1 MKRALSLILAVVMVA
16 LMIPF
21 AAIIASATE
30 EETPSGSPLVFDLP
44 EGWVMSKDDGVGTAN
59 KVDANG
65 VTLGS
70 DTQSIAMTEKVGVG
84 QKRVVT
90 VDYGIVGQ
98 AGMLHLTWEAEQPS
112 AGNVPQ
118 NDNGKAFGGNDLY
131 LCLYAG
137 PDLGDHV
144 DGSIANLKASISESD
159 GGWLDSVNQNITG
172 YVRATKDGDWS
183 VFSGKRWAINNNHN
197 LPDDLGK
204 WGEVDAVLVDGA
216 CGTNGTKMVLYVEID
231 ENNYIT
237 GAYTQFVKYDAEG
250 NFVKEYVVY
259 TENTNT
265 YKAACDGYLTIGHTT
280 ATNKVDA
287 SKAAVA
293 IKSVSINAGTAKEM
307 GEVLHSTDFQAYG
320 AENVQK
326 VEMPSS
332 PVATLPEGWV
342 ISTDDGVG
350 TANKVDANGVTL
362 GSDTQSIAMTEKVGV
377 GQKRVVTVDYGIVG
391 QAGMLHLTWEAEQPS
406 AGNVPQNDNGKA
418 FGGNDLYLCLYA
430 GPDLGDHVDGSIANL
445 KASISES
452 DGGWLDSVNQN
463 ITGYVRATKDGDW
476 SVFSGK
482 RWAIN
487 NNHNLP
493 DDLGKWGEVDAVLVD
508 GACGTNGTK
517 MVLYVEIDE
526 NNYITGA
533 YTQFVKYDAE
543 GNFVKEYV
551 VYTENTNTYKA
562 ACDGYLTIGHTT
574 ATNKVDASKAAVAI
588 KSVSINAGT
597 AKEMGETLHSTDFQ
611 AYGAENVQNAADYFV
626 YMNNVADTTT
636 IATGEASLRVIEEEN
651 GIRFTSKFDAADL
664 QLLVNLYEAGAVSK
678 IEVGTLV
685 TTKDWAEAAGAV
697 THAALDAKAGDKTAY
712 VEVMAT
718 VGDWYADN
726 TFAGTISNVSAERE
740 YQAAGF
746 IRMTLANDEV
756 VFVYSAVNAATLAS
770 VTPVEA

>member
-44 EGWVMSKDDGVGTAN
+44 EGWVMSKDDGVGAAN
-59 KVDANG
+59 TVDANG

-70 DTQSIAMTEKVGVG
+70 ANQAIAMTEKVGIG
-84 QKRVVT
+84 QKRVIT
-90 VDYGIVGQ
+90 VDYGI
-98 AGMLHLTWEAEQPS
+98 ATKAKLIHFTWEQNMPV
-112 AGNVPQ
+112 AGTTLQ
-118 NDNGKAFGGNDLY
+118 ADNESGTGGNDLF
-131 LCLYAG
+131 LCV
-137 PDLGDHV
+137 LGGSTSPVTDGASFGWKVSTSESGGSWLNSGSNATGYYRETV
-144 DGSIANLKASISESD
+144 DGEFTSAAIRRWTIGNNKGTPDNTWGASMKA
-159 GGWLDSVNQNITG
+159 L
-172 YVRATKDGDWS
+172 Y
-183 VFSGKRWAINNNHN
+183 
-197 LPDDLGK
+197 
-204 WGEVDAVLVDGA
+204 DGA
-216 CGTNGTKMVLYVEID
+216 LGTNGTKMTVYIELD

-237 GAYTQFVKYDAEG
+237 GTYMQTVLYDAEG
-250 NFVKEYVVY
+250 NFVRENVVY
-259 TENTNT
+259 TENDNA
-265 YKAACDGYLTIGHTT
+265 YKASCDGYFTIGNTGWGSNPEIT
-280 ATNKVDA
+280 
-287 SKAAVA
+287 

-350 TANKVDANGVTL
+350 AANTVDANGVTL
-362 GSDTQSIAMTEKVGV
+362 GSANQAIAMTEKVGI
-377 GQKRVVTVDYGIVG
+377 GQKRVITVDYGI
-391 QAGMLHLTWEAEQPS
+391 ATKAKLIHFTWEQNMPV
-406 AGNVPQNDNGKA
+406 AGTTLQADNESGT
-418 FGGNDLYLCLYA
+418 GGNDLFLCV
-430 GPDLGDHVDGSIANL
+430 LGGSTSPVTDGASFGWKVSTSESGGSWLNSGSNATGYYRETVDGEFTSAAIRRWTIGNNKGTPDNTWGASM
-445 KASISES
+445 KA
-452 DGGWLDSVNQN
+452 L
-463 ITGYVRATKDGDW
+463 Y
-476 SVFSGK
+476 
-482 RWAIN
+482 
-487 NNHNLP
+487 
-493 DDLGKWGEVDAVLVD
+493 D
-508 GACGTNGTK
+508 GALGTNGTK
-517 MVLYVEIDE
+517 MTVYIELDE
-526 NNYITGA
+526 NNYITGT
-533 YTQFVKYDAE
+533 YMQTVLYDAE
-543 GNFVKEYV
+543 GNFVRENV
-551 VYTENTNTYKA
+551 VYTENDNAYKA
-562 ACDGYLTIGHTT
+562 SCDGYFTIGNTGWGSNPEIT
-574 ATNKVDASKAAVAI
+574 I

-597 AKEMGETLHSTDFQ
+597 AKEMGEVLHSTDFQ

-678 IEVGTLV
+678 VEVGTLI

-746 IRMTLANDEV
+746 IRITLANDEV
-756 VFVYSAVNAATLAS
+756 VFVYSAVTAATLAS